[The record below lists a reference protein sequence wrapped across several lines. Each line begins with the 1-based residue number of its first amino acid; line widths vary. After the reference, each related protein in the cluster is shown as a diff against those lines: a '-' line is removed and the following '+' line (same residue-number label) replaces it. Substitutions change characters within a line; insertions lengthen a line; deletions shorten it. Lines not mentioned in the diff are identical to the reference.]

1 MTMGI
6 REWSFAIVSMALVFG
21 LIVQP
26 SCSSAGAFDLA
37 NNQQGGGTN
46 MRHEG
51 RDMEVYYSIQAAL
64 SFANM
69 FLSILLL
76 GIYIDTYRRIRS
88 EFSLSMAIVA
98 LVLFSYALTS
108 NPLLHSALGFG
119 GFGLGPFAMIPEL
132 FSCVALLIL
141 VYISLK

>member
-1 MTMGI
+1 MR
-6 REWSFAIVSMALVFG
+6 RECVFAIISIALFFG
-21 LIVQP
+21 TIVQP
-26 SCSSAGAFDLA
+26 SCSSQGAFNRA
-37 NNQQGGGTN
+37 NDQQGGGMN

-51 RDMEVYYSIQAAL
+51 RDMEIYYSIQAAL
-64 SFANM
+64 SFVNM

-88 EFSLSMAIVA
+88 EFSLSLAIVS

>member
-1 MTMGI
+1 MSMRL
-6 REWSFAIVSMALVFG
+6 RECVFVIISLLLAFG
-21 LIVQP
+21 MIAQP
-26 SCSSAGAFDLA
+26 SFSVAGAFDPA
-37 NNQQGGGTN
+37 GDQEGGSMQ

-51 RDMEVYYSIQAAL
+51 RDMEVYYSIQAVL
-64 SFANM
+64 SFVNM
-69 FLSILLL
+69 FLSALLM
-76 GIYIDTYRRIRS
+76 GIYLDTYRRIRS
-88 EFSLSMAIVA
+88 EFSLSLVIVS

-132 FSCVALLIL
+132 FSCAALLIL

>member
-1 MTMGI
+1 MMGR
-6 REWSFAIVSMALVFG
+6 RECAFAIVSMALLFG
-21 LIVQP
+21 MIVQP
-26 SCSSAGAFDLA
+26 SCSGAGAFDFA
-37 NNQQGGGTN
+37 NDQQRSGMS

-51 RDMEVYYSIQAAL
+51 RDMEIYYSIQAAL

-69 FLSILLL
+69 FLSVLLL
-76 GIYIDTYRRIRS
+76 GIYVDTYRRIRS
-88 EFSLSMAIVA
+88 ELSFSMAIVS

>member
-1 MTMGI
+1 MIMGRNECVI
-6 REWSFAIVSMALVFG
+6 AIISMALVFG
-21 LIVQP
+21 TIVQP
-26 SCSSAGAFDLA
+26 SCSSAGVFDLS
-37 NNQQGGGTN
+37 NDQQGGGMY

-51 RDMEVYYSIQAAL
+51 RDMEAYYSIQTAL
-64 SFANM
+64 SFVNM

-88 EFSLSMAIVA
+88 EFSLSLAIVS

-108 NPLLHSALGFG
+108 NPLLHNALGFG
-119 GFGLGPFAMIPEL
+119 GFGLGPFAMIPGL
-132 FSCVALLIL
+132 FSCAALLIL

>member
-1 MTMGI
+1 MRR
-6 REWSFAIVSMALVFG
+6 REYVLAFISF
-21 LIVQP
+21 LIVFYMMAQLSFP
-26 SCSSAGAFDLA
+26 VAGAFNLA
-37 NNQQGGGTN
+37 NDQQGGGMN

-64 SFANM
+64 SFVNM

-76 GIYIDTYRRIRS
+76 GIYLDTYRRIRS
-88 EFSLSMAIVA
+88 EFTISLAIVS
-98 LVLFSYALTS
+98 LVLFSYAITS
-108 NPLLHSALGFG
+108 NPLLHNALGFG

-132 FSCVALLIL
+132 FSCAALLIL